1 LNDILDFSKI
11 EAGKLELE
19 DLNFD
24 LRDHV
29 EELMDLIAVNA
40 HRKGLEFIYQI
51 EDDVPAGLTGDPG
64 RLRQVLT
71 NLIGNAIKFTE
82 QGEIFVRAFLGE
94 ETQDDILLCFE
105 IRDTG
110 IGIPLEAQSKIFEA
124 FSQSDQSMNRRFGG
138 TGLGLTISRQ
148 LCDMMGGRIE
158 VESRPGKGS
167 SFHFTVRL
175 KKQQPGK
182 SDRKAS
188 LFSKPFNAR

>member
-51 EDDVPAGLTGDPG
+51 EDNVPAGVTGDAG

-71 NLIGNAIKFTE
+71 NLIGNAVKFTE
-82 QGEIFVRAFLGE
+82 QGEILVSTSLRDEAEDSALVG
-94 ETQDDILLCFE
+94 FE
-105 IRDTG
+105 VRDTG
-110 IGIPLEAQSKIFEA
+110 IGIPQEAQSKIFDA
-124 FSQSDQSMNRRFGG
+124 FSQSDQSMNRR
-138 TGLGLTISRQ
+138 
-148 LCDMMGGRIE
+148 
-158 VESRPGKGS
+158 
-167 SFHFTVRL
+167 
-175 KKQQPGK
+175 
-182 SDRKAS
+182 
-188 LFSKPFNAR
+188 